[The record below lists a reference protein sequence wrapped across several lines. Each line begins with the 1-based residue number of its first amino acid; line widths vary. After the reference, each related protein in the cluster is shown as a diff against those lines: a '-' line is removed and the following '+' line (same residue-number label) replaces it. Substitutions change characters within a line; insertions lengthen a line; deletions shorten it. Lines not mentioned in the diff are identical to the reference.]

1 MKKQNV
7 FGALAALLLVIG
19 GSANATVQWY
29 HGGISRIAGVG
40 GNDFIL
46 TLDSG
51 VLSDC
56 QYNYVYFRE
65 VVLGTATVKNA
76 YALAMMAKAS
86 GMQFGTVID
95 KAVNGPG
102 GQCDQAFNMFDAI

>member
-1 MKKQNV
+1 MKTSTRS
-7 FGALAALLLVIG
+7 GLAAILFLLSS
-19 GSANATVQWY
+19 SAFATPQWY
-29 HGGISRIAGVG
+29 RGGITRIAVTV

-56 QYNYVYFRE
+56 QYSYVYFLE
-65 VVLGTATVKNA
+65 SVLGTSAVKNA
-76 YALAMMAKAS
+76 YALALTAKAS

-95 KAVNGPG
+95 KAINGPG
-102 GQCDQAFNMFDAI
+102 GQCNQALNMFDAT